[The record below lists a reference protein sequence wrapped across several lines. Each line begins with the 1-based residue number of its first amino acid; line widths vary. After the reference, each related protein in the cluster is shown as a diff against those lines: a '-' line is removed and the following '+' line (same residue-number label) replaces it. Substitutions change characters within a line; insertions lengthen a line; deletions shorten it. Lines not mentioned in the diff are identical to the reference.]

1 MAKMPQGDTL
11 KILGQL
17 STVGLSFVFAL
28 VMGFGGGLW
37 LDRQFGTSPW
47 LTLLGFAVGLA
58 AGVLN
63 VVRIMSGIRRMEE
76 ARAAQQAAE
85 TPPPDGE
92 TGW

>member
-1 MAKMPQGDTL
+1 M
-11 KILGQL
+11 
-17 STVGLSFVFAL
+17 
-28 VMGFGGGLW
+28 
-37 LDRQFGTSPW
+37 GTSPW

-76 ARAAQQAAE
+76 ARAATKAAE